1 MFRQLTGINNEAK
14 VTRTKANIFCNQQL
28 GVKKCK
34 WEKKKSQELKQILG
48 FFILTYKTSIHTET
62 NLNTFKC

>member
-28 GVKKCK
+28 GVKNVSG
-34 WEKKKSQELKQILG
+34 KKSQELKQILG
-48 FFILTYKTSIHTET
+48 FFILKYKTSIHTET

>member
-28 GVKKCK
+28 GVKNVSG
-34 WEKKKSQELKQILG
+34 KKITR
-48 FFILTYKTSIHTET
+48 IET
-62 NLNTFKC
+62 DLRLLHFKIQDQYSHRD